1 MKYTVSFWTIF
12 AGKCF
17 AKFNFFTNIIR
28 NFRFNSNPDPPTP
41 TPLSE
46 PLVCIRSSSQQDHTS
61 ECAYSYHLSPSGEIA
76 GESFSFLSD
85 VRAPDDDRQID
96 GWMWF
101 FYFSF
106 IIELCS
112 NISQE
117 YMEVMTNSHWT
128 QWWTV
133 CSYLETLNIQE
144 KKEIKKVIKRM
155 GGRLGVG
162 SDPATNLPLAKNR
175 PDRMYIKNFTIY
187 FKVNLVVS
195 KALKNCSYF

>member
-1 MKYTVSFWTIF
+1 MRKCKYLDDFRENKMLRFCEMKKSIF
-12 AGKCF
+12 GSSLIP
-17 AKFNFFTNIIR
+17 TH
-28 NFRFNSNPDPPTP
+28 PPP
-41 TPLSE
+41 TPLSD

-61 ECAYSYHLSPSGEIA
+61 DVPSYHLSPSGEIA

-85 VRAPDDDRQID
+85 LRAPDDDRQID

-133 CSYLETLNIQE
+133 SAYLETLNIHE
-144 KKEIKKVIKRM
+144 KKKKRK
-155 GGRLGVG
+155 
-162 SDPATNLPLAKNR
+162 
-175 PDRMYIKNFTIY
+175 
-187 FKVNLVVS
+187 
-195 KALKNCSYF
+195 